1 VIPNTIS
8 TSFVE
13 YDPSA
18 RSAAR
23 ARYGVAD
30 DETVIG
36 FAGRIS
42 EEKDWGRVPSVVA
55 AIRDAGIRI
64 KVALVLSL
72 YESTDEDTAASIRN
86 GITEITGP
94 EGLIYMQDLNQD
106 EMAEYYYLVDIFVMT
121 SCFESFGK
129 AAVEA
134 MSRKCMVLAT
144 SVGGLVE
151 VVGNTEDLYDM
162 NDLSKLTERVRYLA
176 SSKEASEN
184 EREYLY
190 NRYKENYTADKNIS
204 RHIEM
209 YEDILN

>member
-1 VIPNTIS
+1 
-8 TSFVE
+8 
-13 YDPSA
+13 
-18 RSAAR
+18 
-23 ARYGVAD
+23 
-30 DETVIG
+30 
-36 FAGRIS
+36 
-42 EEKDWGRVPSVVA
+42 
-55 AIRDAGIRI
+55 
-64 KVALVLSL
+64 
-72 YESTDEDTAASIRN
+72 
-86 GITEITGP
+86 
-94 EGLIYMQDLNQD
+94 MQDLNQD
-106 EMAEYYYLVDIFVMT
+106 EMAAYYYLVDIFVMT

-134 MSRKCMVLAT
+134 MSRKCMVLSTA
-144 SVGGLVE
+144 VGGLVE